1 MQIRSDKALWV
12 GMGCRQ
18 GCPASELWTLLAQG
32 LQGNGLQAGD
42 LAGIASLDTKR
53 GEPGLLALARQLS
66 LPLVFFSAQR
76 VARFEPQLSQRSAR
90 AFAETGCH
98 GVAESCAL
106 ALATENGPAR
116 LVVTRLQSAQ
126 ATLAVARN
134 L

>member
-1 MQIRSDKALWV
+1 MQPRSDKALWV

-18 GCPASELWTLLAQG
+18 GCPASELLTLLAQG

-42 LAGIASLDTKR
+42 LAGIASLDNKR

-66 LPLVFFSAQR
+66 LPLVFFSAQH
-76 VARFEPQLSQRSAR
+76 VACFEPQLSQRSAR

-126 ATLAVARN
+126 ATLAMARN